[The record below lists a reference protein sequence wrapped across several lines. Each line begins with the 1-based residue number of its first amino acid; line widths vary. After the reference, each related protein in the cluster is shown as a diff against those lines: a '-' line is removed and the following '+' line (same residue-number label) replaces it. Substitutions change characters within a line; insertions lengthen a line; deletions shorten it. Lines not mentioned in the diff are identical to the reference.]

1 MMKKFIIT
9 VIVSAAMIG
18 TAMANHASRSN
29 YHSDYWQDDTCPPT
43 GCIQ

>member
-1 MMKKFIIT
+1 MKKLILAALFS
-9 VIVSAAMIG
+9 VAVSGI
-18 TAMANHASRSN
+18 AMANHAYRSN